1 MLDLRTVR
9 KDPGAIAEAL
19 SIRGYEFDVARF
31 EALDA
36 RRKAADVSSQRLQA
50 ERKSASRKIGG
61 LVQGGMDVSEAK
73 ASVEQILEEIG
84 SRLDAAAAEAR
95 DAQAAMEEF
104 MAGVPNVPHADVPP
118 GRDEEDNV
126 ILEHWGEKPGF
137 DFTPSDHVDIGTKL
151 GGLDSELAAKITG
164 SRFTV
169 LSGGVAALHRALGQ
183 FMLDVHTREFGC
195 REVNVPFIVNS
206 DSLFG
211 TGQLPKFAEDQFRID
226 GDQGYYLI
234 PTAEVPVTNIA
245 RDRIFENSELG
256 ETGLRFACHTPCFR
270 SEAGSYGR
278 DTRGMIRQHQ
288 FEKVELVFLV
298 RPSES
303 EAALETLTNQAEV
316 ILQRLEL
323 AYRKVCL
330 CGGDLG
336 FSSRKTYDLEVWL
349 PGQDRYR
356 EISSCSNFGDF
367 QARRMQARW
376 RNPET
381 GKPELLHT
389 LNGSGLAIGRTLVAV
404 LENYQR
410 SDGSVSIPAVL
421 QPYLGGLSELQPG

>member
-19 SIRGYEFDVARF
+19 SIRGFEFDVARF

-36 RRKAADVSSQRLQA
+36 RRKAADVSSQQLQA
-50 ERKSASRKIGG
+50 ERKSASRKIGE

-95 DAQAAMEEF
+95 DAQAAMDEF

-303 EAALETLTNQAEV
+303 EAALENLTRQAEA

-323 AYRKVCL
+323 AYRK
-330 CGGDLG
+330 
-336 FSSRKTYDLEVWL
+336 
-349 PGQDRYR
+349 
-356 EISSCSNFGDF
+356 
-367 QARRMQARW
+367 
-376 RNPET
+376 
-381 GKPELLHT
+381 
-389 LNGSGLAIGRTLVAV
+389 
-404 LENYQR
+404 
-410 SDGSVSIPAVL
+410 
-421 QPYLGGLSELQPG
+421 